1 MICYDEGRKGGNMP
15 RRRPEFRAVTLYHL
29 YNKAVGTELLFRTPE
44 NYHYFLGRIQ
54 KYLTS
59 DLYAFCLMP
68 THYHLI
74 IQLDEKDL
82 SNQMQRLAMSY
93 VKAFNNRYHRVGH
106 LFQGRFQ
113 AKIIQSDEYLI
124 YLSAYIHNNPV
135 IARLVDKPENW
146 DYSSYQVFMGKA
158 KSKIVNPE
166 PILSIFS
173 KGMKGSHQLIQ
184 QDYRQYVESWFL

>member
-1 MICYDEGRKGGNMP
+1 MP
-15 RRRPEFRAVTLYHL
+15 RRRPEFRAGNLYHL
-29 YNKAVGTELLFRTPE
+29 FNKAVGTDLLFRTPD
-44 NYHYFLGRIQ
+44 NYRYFLGRIQ

-59 DLYAFCLMP
+59 DLYVFCLMP
-68 THYHLI
+68 THYHFLI
-74 IQLDEKDL
+74 RLDDKDL

-135 IARLVDKPENW
+135 VARLVDQPENW
-146 DYSSYQVFMGKA
+146 DYSSYQAYIGKVE
-158 KSKIVNPE
+158 SEFVDPT
-166 PILSIFS
+166 PLLSIFS
-173 KGMKGSHQLIQ
+173 SGVRGAMKNKRE
-184 QDYRQYVESWFL
+184 DYRRYVESWFFSPTMNNNL

>member
-1 MICYDEGRKGGNMP
+1 MP
-15 RRRPEFRAVTLYHL
+15 RRRPEFRAGNLYHL
-29 YNKAVGTELLFRTPE
+29 YNKAVGTDLLFRTPE
-44 NYHYFLGRIQ
+44 NYQYFLGRIQ

-74 IQLDEKDL
+74 IRLDEKDL

-124 YLSAYIHNNPV
+124 YLSAYIHHNPV
-135 IARLVDKPENW
+135 VARLVDKPENW
-146 DYSSYQVFMGKA
+146 DFSSYQVYMGKA
-158 KSKIVNPE
+158 ESEIVNPE
-166 PILSIFS
+166 PILKTFAGGTTKSFQTIR
-173 KGMKGSHQLIQ
+173 
-184 QDYRQYVESWFL
+184 QDYRRYMESWFF